1 MHHARNLRQ
10 LTGDPE
16 FVEQLSQDF
25 TQASLKPSDRAMLDY
40 AAKLT
45 ETPWD
50 MQESDVLDLR
60 DAGFDDRSIL
70 DIAQVTAY
78 YAYVNRIADGLGV
91 SLEDYWAEGK
101 EDYD

>member
-1 MHHARNLRQ
+1 
-10 LTGDPE
+10 
-16 FVEQLSQDF
+16 
-25 TQASLKPSDRAMLDY
+25 MLDY

-45 ETPWD
+45 RTPWNMIED
-50 MQESDVLDLR
+50 DVQKLR
-60 DAGFDDRSIL
+60 DLGFDDRAIL
-70 DIAQVTAY
+70 DMAQVTAY

>member
-1 MHHARNLRQ
+1 
-10 LTGDPE
+10 
-16 FVEQLSQDF
+16 
-25 TQASLKPSDRAMLDY
+25 MLEY

-45 ETPWD
+45 RAPGD
-50 MQESDVLDLR
+50 MTCQDVGNLR
-60 DAGFDDRSIL
+60 HAGFSDRAIL

-91 SLEDYWAEGK
+91 ALEAYWSAGK

>member
-1 MHHARNLRQ
+1 MTGQTDLVQALEDDYHSANL
-10 LTGDPE
+10 
-16 FVEQLSQDF
+16 S
-25 TQASLKPSDRAMLDY
+25 AANKAMLDY

-45 ETPWD
+45 RTPWD
-50 MQESDVLDLR
+50 MLEDDVQHLR
-60 DAGFDDRSIL
+60 DLGFDDRAIL

-101 EDYD
+101 EDYDVE